1 MQVAQDNPVDED
13 PFMAEVPDFQPDPN
27 EITICLVLQH
37 KERKELA
44 RIRKEERKATIKKY
58 RQDL

>member
-1 MQVAQDNPVDED
+1 
-13 PFMAEVPDFQPDPN
+13 MAEVPDFQPDPN